1 MLSCEFQKKNK
12 QPKKGKYSTTTTTTT
27 TTTTKEYVHKVICLV
42 VVLPDQVKQS
52 ERNKTYQKHIGWETS
67 ETE

>member
-1 MLSCEFQKKNK
+1 MLSCEFQKKHK
-12 QPKKGKYSTTTTTTT
+12 QPKKENIQQRQK
-27 TTTTKEYVHKVICLV
+27 TKEYVHKVICLV